1 MELLPVILVVF
12 ETSRVFKVWVE
23 IHGFDKKCLDILNN
37 NPEIT

>member
-23 IHGFDKKCLDILNN
+23 IHGFGWEGLLHF
-37 NPEIT
+37 PQPQ